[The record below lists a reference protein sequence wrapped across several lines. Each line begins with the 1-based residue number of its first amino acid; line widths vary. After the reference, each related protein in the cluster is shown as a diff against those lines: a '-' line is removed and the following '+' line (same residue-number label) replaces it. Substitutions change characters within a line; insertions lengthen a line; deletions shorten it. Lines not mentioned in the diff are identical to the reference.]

1 MKIIL
6 TFVYGVRI
14 KGTAYPV
21 YLFGSIDVGDIR
33 ASVIVSAAVAVLFF
47 LMWVLLSHS
56 FLQIATS
63 TGKVIHREYREKH
76 SRQRSIDAALLGREI
91 SRFTASPNYMLN
103 CGLGTFLMPLC
114 AIAVLWKGGE
124 LFEMLDAMFAET
136 EGSVLLL
143 LCVVLCGLA
152 SMNFMTAP
160 SVSLEGKSIWLLQSL
175 PVEPWRIFRAKISMQ
190 LLLTGLPLLL
200 CVMCT
205 EAVYSMYSLQL
216 LMIFLFGGSYVLLMA
231 LVGLFLGVKMPTLTW
246 TNEIMPI
253 KQGGAV
259 IITLLCGFVYMVLL
273 FVGFMLMPGWKL
285 GFCRYMSCFVGANLF
300 LSAYFYLWLRKK
312 GVARFSAL

>member
-1 MKIIL
+1 MVAKISQKLKHKSLITVL
-6 TFVYGVRI
+6 VSLAVIGVYYFVYFKVQSLIQDLLANATVYGARI

-21 YLFGSIDVGDIR
+21 YLFGSIGVGDIR
-33 ASVIVSAAVAVLFF
+33 TSVIVSVAVAVLFF

-63 TGKVIHREYREKH
+63 TGKVIHREYREKY

-103 CGLGTFLMPLC
+103 
-114 AIAVLWKGGE
+114 
-124 LFEMLDAMFAET
+124 
-136 EGSVLLL
+136 
-143 LCVVLCGLA
+143 CGLA

-205 EAVYSMYSLQL
+205 VTVYSMYSLQL
-216 LMIFLFGGSYVLLMA
+216 LMILLFGGSYVWLMA
-231 LVGLFLGVKMPTLTW
+231 LIGLFLGVM
-246 TNEIMPI
+246 
-253 KQGGAV
+253 
-259 IITLLCGFVYMVLL
+259 F
-273 FVGFMLMPGWKL
+273 MPGWKL

>member
-1 MKIIL
+1 M
-6 TFVYGVRI
+6 YGSEPYIPCRAFHLPGCI
-14 KGTAYPV
+14 G
-21 YLFGSIDVGDIR
+21 IGDIR
-33 ASVIVSAAVAVLFF
+33 ASVIVSVAVAVLFF

-143 LCVVLCGLA
+143 LCVVFCGLV

-160 SVSLEGKSIWLLQSL
+160 SVSLEGKSLWLLQSL
-175 PVEPWRIFRAKISMQ
+175 PVEPWRIFKAKIRMQ

-200 CVMCT
+200 CVGCT
-205 EAVYSMYSLQL
+205 EAVYSIYWLQI
-216 LMIFLFGGSYVLLMA
+216 LMILLFGGSYMLLMA
-231 LVGLFLGVKMPTLTW
+231 QVGLFLGIKMPTLTW